1 MRELGINAKCSVQN
15 DVLETRSSRNL
26 GGNCKSLDRKPQRKV
41 FFINMVTQ
49 EAKMEARDSMMK
61 SKPTSLVFSYSIPL
75 LFTPAQSSMDFG
87 I

>member
-1 MRELGINAKCSVQN
+1 MCWKPDPRGTWVETASLLTENLREK
-15 DVLETRSSRNL
+15 
-26 GGNCKSLDRKPQRKV
+26 

-61 SKPTSLVFSYSIPL
+61 SKHTSLVFSYLVPL

>member
-1 MRELGINAKCSVQN
+1 
-15 DVLETRSSRNL
+15 
-26 GGNCKSLDRKPQRKV
+26 
-41 FFINMVTQ
+41 MVTQ

-61 SKPTSLVFSYSIPL
+61 SKHTSLVFSYSIPL